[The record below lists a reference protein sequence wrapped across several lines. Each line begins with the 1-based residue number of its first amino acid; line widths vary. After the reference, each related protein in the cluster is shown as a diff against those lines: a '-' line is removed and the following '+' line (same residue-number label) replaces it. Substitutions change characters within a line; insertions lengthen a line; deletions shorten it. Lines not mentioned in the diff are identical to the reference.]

1 MMNHRTNK
9 EHQDYLVT
17 RGFLKRIKEA
27 LESGIYPDKERGSQL
42 IETLEKKLR
51 EFEIEQCD
59 TD

>member
-1 MMNHRTNK
+1 MMDHSNK
-9 EHQDYLVT
+9 EHHDYLVA
-17 RGFLKRIKEA
+17 RGFLRRIKEA
-27 LESGIYPDKERGSQL
+27 LEAGHFPDKERGRQL